1 MRVEEGF
8 HPVGPKLLI
17 VKHRLSFNN
26 ILQAPFVEG
35 NPYTT
40 DPALPGLLRR
50 ILPSEVFHDVD
61 ADLTRFGGDVITS
74 KHSSRPSERV
84 ADIDHYILFSFT

>member
-1 MRVEEGF
+1 MVALLGVTTLISMRVEEGF
-8 HPVGPKLLI
+8 HPVGPNFLI
-17 VKHRLSFNN
+17 VKHRPSFN
-26 ILQAPFVEG
+26 ILQVPFIEG

-50 ILPSEVFHDVD
+50 ILPSEVFRDVD

-74 KHSSRPSERV
+74 KHPSQS
-84 ADIDHYILFSFT
+84 LNG